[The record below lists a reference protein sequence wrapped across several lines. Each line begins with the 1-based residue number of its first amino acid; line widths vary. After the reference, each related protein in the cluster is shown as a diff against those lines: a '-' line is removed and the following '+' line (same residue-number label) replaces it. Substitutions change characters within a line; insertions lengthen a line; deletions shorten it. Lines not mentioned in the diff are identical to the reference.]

1 MIGTIVNVVA
11 IIVGS
16 ILGFLVKG
24 KLPERFQNIVIQ
36 GISLAVLIIG
46 LQMAFSLEST
56 KGTLVVIFSLV
67 IGGIIGE
74 ILEIEDRLE
83 RLGEKIQSKF
93 GSEDGLFVQ
102 GFVQSSLIYCVG
114 AMAIMGAIQDGL
126 NNDPSILFTKSLLD
140 GTASIAFSATFG
152 IGVLFSSIPVLIYQ
166 GSISLLSSWAQKLLN
181 QDVVAM
187 MTATGGLLIMAIG
200 LNMLLSAKIK
210 IGNLLPSIFVAIVIA
225 QFVF

>member
-1 MIGTIVNVVA
+1 MIGTIVNVAA

-16 ILGFLVKG
+16 LAGFLVKG
-24 KLPERFQNIVIQ
+24 RLPERFQNIVMQ

-46 LQMAFSLEST
+46 LQMAFSVEST

-74 ILEIEDRLE
+74 ILRVESRLE
-83 RLGEKIQSKF
+83 GFGELIQKRF
-93 GSEDGLFVQ
+93 GSDDGLFVQ

-140 GTASIAFSATFG
+140 GTASVAFSATFG
-152 IGVLFSSIPVLIYQ
+152 IGVLFSSIPVLLYQ
-166 GSISLLSSWAQKLLN
+166 GSITLLASWAQKILN

-225 QFVF
+225 LMVF